1 MATAEEGS
9 TSTESENLSRLLA
22 ETVLELPQTLTDLDR
37 AARHLPIE
45 EDFHFYNN
53 FNAFREPVKALMQR
67 AANVMSQISCLNMLS
82 GASAMPDDDED
93 LYEWLVNL
101 QDDLLEHVDTS
112 FDQFKIDRAKKGLP
126 AEDDGFMIQDRKK
139 RRKHGKDVQYESDIS
154 KTSITKEKNAIR
166 FHKWELARPQE
177 KFADTVDNSNT
188 PFMHPNNA
196 HPLQVFFYHMVL
208 ISIFFC
214 ICDLIKHLLRKFN
227 FIALLDLG
235 FPFLEFNEVSFE
247 CYKKKIISV

>member
-1 MATAEEGS
+1 MAAAAEES
-9 TSTESENLSRLLA
+9 ASTESGNLSRLLT

-37 AARHLPIE
+37 ASRHLPIE

-53 FNAFREPVKALMQR
+53 FDAFREPVKALMQR
-67 AANVMSQISCLNMLS
+67 AANVMSLISCLNMLR
-82 GASAMPDDDED
+82 GASAMPDDGED
-93 LYEWLVNL
+93 LYDWLVNL

-112 FDQFKIDRAKKGLP
+112 FDEFKIDRAKKGLA

-139 RRKHGKDVQYESDIS
+139 RRKHGKDVQLGSDIS
-154 KTSITKEKNAIR
+154 IINIAKEKNAIR

-188 PFMHPNNA
+188 PFMHPNSA
-196 HPLQVFFYHMVL
+196 HPLQVFFFYHMVL

-214 ICDLIKHLLRKFN
+214 ICDLIKHLLREVQFYC
-227 FIALLDLG
+227 FVRLWL
-235 FPFLEFNEVSFE
+235 PFLRVQ
-247 CYKKKIISV
+247 